1 MDDQNGSVD
10 RELGAFLG
18 REASRRTAGRR
29 SDRDVVAAIVAGR
42 TAPLRL
48 PRALV
53 AAGTAAFGLAVV
65 VAVLASGLM
74 SRPAGLASA
83 SPSIGYQAPFG
94 MPSVPPGAAC
104 PVTDRWLIGT
114 DSLPLGAAIGGAPV
128 YAFLAESGHPAYFE
142 SMGVGNLGYWQ
153 RIDALWV
160 AGPGFRGEAVIR
172 AARLD
177 GPGDV
182 SFGDI
187 TERVPSPTLGL
198 DGSHGQSIGTDG
210 WTVIGQV
217 PLLVRGPGC
226 YGIQIETAAGSTV
239 SVFEA
244 RPIEEA
250 YEQLEQR
257 PLRLPSAAS
266 GEGCPVTP
274 ISGEIKFRGWLV
286 SVHGDGPVYVAGPG
300 GTPMIWV
307 ADSRELGPIVIR
319 GGRIDAPGELR
330 FDIGT
335 ESNTVLRLPIH
346 SYVESAAALQPA
358 GWRQYLSSLQPSP
371 PGCYAAQVDTL
382 SGSQILVFELGP

>member
-10 RELGAFLG
+10 RELATFLS
-18 REASRRTAGRR
+18 REASRRTAEKR
-29 SDRDVVAAIVAGR
+29 SDHEVVAAIVAGHA
-42 TAPLRL
+42 APLRL

-65 VAVLASGLM
+65 VAVLASGLV
-74 SRPAGLASA
+74 SRPAVLPSA
-83 SPSIGYQAPFG
+83 SPTTGYQAPFG
-94 MPSVPPGAAC
+94 MPTVPPGGAC

-160 AGPGFRGEAVIR
+160 AEPGFRGEAVIR

-182 SFGDI
+182 SFGDV
-187 TERVPSPTLGL
+187 TERAPLPQLQL
-198 DGSHGQSIGTDG
+198 DGSHGRSIGTDG

-257 PLRLPSAAS
+257 PLRLPSVTS
-266 GEGCPVTP
+266 GEACPVTP
-274 ISGEIKFRGWLV
+274 ITGEVRFRGWLG

-300 GTPMIWV
+300 GTPAIWV

-319 GGRIDAPGELR
+319 GGRIDAPGDLR
-330 FDIGT
+330 FEVGA
-335 ESNTVLRLPIH
+335 ESSPVLRLPIH
-346 SYVESAAALQPA
+346 SYVESGAAQQPV
-358 GWRQYLSSLQPSP
+358 GWRQYLSSLQPSTA
-371 PGCYAAQVDTL
+371 GCYAVQVDTL
-382 SGSQILVFELGP
+382 PGSQILVFPVGG